1 MADQDTE
8 ELVLKPKIISPAS
21 IGVGILVIFSYITKA
36 TYTTNPFLVF
46 GFAGILALF
55 SLSHFIPKLRFGKAH
70 AFYVYTYTWILAFML
85 IFIVP
90 TLSLYLFLW
99 VMLLYLSEYFYQLK
113 GTILS
118 LLSLL
123 VTMVMGCLYQFNGL
137 STKTLLSIAFHY
149 TLLVI
154 ISQVISRIAFGD
166 RQTRLDMSKK
176 IVKAEYEHGRL
187 VALINSMSDAVIATD
202 ENGRI
207 LTYNAAALDLL
218 DTNATLS
225 DLYISDVLHLQDAEG
240 KPVDS
245 LKLGEKTNYVQHRM
259 DLSIPISKDD
269 KIDLDINIS
278 RISRSTILAKQQGYT
293 YLLRDIT
300 KQKSL
305 DEEKDLFISEVSHE
319 LRTPITIA
327 EGNMSMAVLLT
338 EKPSVNILEVK
349 DSVVKAHEQVVF
361 LADMV
366 NDLSALSRAS
376 REDKDMDIETFKVSD
391 VMKELEEQYKPQAE
405 KKKLYLKLELEN
417 NLPNLTTSRLY
428 FKEIMQNFITN
439 AIKYTAQGGLTV
451 KAAKLNNDSIIV
463 GVKDTGAGISKSD
476 QAKVYQKFWRSED
489 PYTRATSGT
498 GLGLFITAKLAH
510 RLGAELKLDS
520 KLKEGS
526 TFSIILPI
534 VASQAVDQK
543 NVVKS
548 EVANI
553 FN

>member
-21 IGVGILVIFSYITKA
+21 IGVGILVVFSYLTKA
-36 TYTTNPFLVF
+36 TYTTNPYLVF
-46 GFAGILALF
+46 GFAAVLALF
-55 SLSHFIPKLRFGKAH
+55 SLSHFIPRLKFGKAH

-85 IFIVP
+85 IFVVP

-113 GTILS
+113 GTIIS

-123 VTMVMGCLYQFNGL
+123 VTMVMGSLYQLNGL
-137 STKTLLSIAFHY
+137 STKTILSIAFHY

-225 DLYISDVLHLQDAEG
+225 DLYISDVLHLQDADG

-338 EKPSVNILEVK
+338 EKPNVNILEVK
-349 DSVVKAHEQVVF
+349 DSVKKAHEQVVF

-391 VMKELEEQYKPQAE
+391 VMKELEEQYRPQAE
-405 KKKLYLKLELEN
+405 KKKLYLKLELDN

-476 QAKVYQKFWRSED
+476 QTKVYQKFWRSED

-520 KLKEGS
+520 KIKEGS

-548 EVANI
+548 EVANV